1 MPLTPIVQ
9 QGYTPSLP
17 KPVIRKTRLPRFGTI
32 ILEAKQERAQ
42 GAPAIEKYCNAAAI
56 PWLGHPYGDWQSQCA
71 YPVLPD
77 IPFIRSRKRKQPIP
91 SQSPL
96 VFGLR
101 LGSGEYLKESAGG
114 SVLAYV
120 TSGGIFQNGAS
131 AAVSRALGELGELG
145 RLEPLKMVCF
155 EFVLRRH
162 RIEEQFVAGA
172 DIKAAANCTVEDFA
186 H

>member
-1 MPLTPIVQ
+1 MAYLTYAS
-9 QGYTPSLP
+9 GLGGFTNGT
-17 KPVIRKTRLPRFGTI
+17 IRKTR
-32 ILEAKQERAQ
+32 
-42 GAPAIEKYCNAAAI
+42 GASNC
-56 PWLGHPYGDWQSQCA
+56 
-71 YPVLPD
+71 
-77 IPFIRSRKRKQPIP
+77 R
-91 SQSPL
+91 
-96 VFGLR
+96 
-101 LGSGEYLKESAGG
+101 SGEYLKESAGG